1 MKFGDIFLIRF
12 PQTDLKNGKLR
23 PALVVALAPGRYG
36 DVLIAL
42 ISSRTYQ
49 AIPGFDEIIDS
60 SDADFDSSGL
70 KVSSVIRL
78 ARLATVSSSIINARL
93 GSISNDRLMGIKQHL
108 IHWLQS

>member
-12 PQTDLKNGKLR
+12 PLTALINSKLR
-23 PALVVALAPGRYG
+23 PALAPGRYG

-70 KVSSVIRL
+70 KISSVIRL